1 MQGQPKIHG
10 KSDHKAEY
18 DHSLSVNIF
27 FTLQQSN
34 KPGSVEGEAS
44 GDCNESD

>member
-27 FTLQQSN
+27 TLQQSN